1 MTQPGR
7 GNRLGQLR
15 TMKVTLA
22 FPPVSAPGPSSYGFW
37 SRLKF
42 RLAARGTRTP
52 APPSQGQAPNQ
63 SKFQVKTQPLS
74 SAGPQ
79 PSPSTRRRHPT
90 EEPFISKRDYG
101 KIIFEFKDK
110 GAHGFYDEKGDP
122 LRITDLYEHL
132 LVLGGSGT
140 GKTYSILQP
149 LWEEWFRSTHLPD
162 GEDRDKMKF
171 GALVIEAKGDFRD
184 KTWALAQKYGR
195 MDDVV
200 FFGPTHRDV
209 VYDMFGDPTESP
221 LQLANKMLAMLKAF
235 SGGASTQDPFWDN
248 AARKLF
254 QSIFIMHRAVRAA
267 EAEAPPESKEKFKTD
282 PMSFHLLNLM
292 LMDRGQPRNQT
303 QVAESQQQFN
313 EMWVKFQSSL
323 EEIITLST
331 RLAIDLD
338 RLTGHV
344 EARKD
349 ELSELSSS
357 SPATSFEEMEAPDLD
372 AVDEESDEDLVSR
385 AMEYEEA
392 AAKPG
397 SPRRDSPLPPEN
409 TSPQVEA
416 RIRHIRKSLTRLLEI
431 TMVTAEDG
439 TSETMAS
446 RLEDLSSTAQTV
458 LSTQDD
464 MERGRA
470 SEEAMNIARV
480 LSASMRKR
488 VHRLDEENTAG
499 DPPAAPGSQNTI
511 KVPRGLDET
520 KEMMLK
526 FIDASSRMT
535 ASLERLSKHQQV
547 QPSMGALKTLLGQY
561 EEILKQRQVE
571 PQMDTIWAYFS
582 EEYLNIANEK
592 TAGSVAMV
600 ATNLVSIFVHPPYSE
615 IFAPKSTFNFNMAID
630 EGKIVYLDMPSS
642 YYGAAATVA
651 AIAFKIDF
659 FRCMLSRPRLSKR
672 NPDGTQASEV
682 VNQSRPMSYFCD
694 EFASIVST
702 GDETGEAGFM
712 DKVREFKCGC
722 LLGTQSIP
730 MLLKKI
736 SEHEVDAI
744 LTNTACKLFL
754 RNTDVKTNEYASKI
768 LGSEIKVNANLNQG
782 AAESVFGES
791 DRPVGTRP
799 FSTNYSRGARY
810 DVGDFTKLQK
820 GQAIVVLN
828 PRFGRHQIQKL
839 SFKGKSIPAPDS
851 TPPWQIPSTHPY

>member
-1 MTQPGR
+1 
-7 GNRLGQLR
+7 
-15 TMKVTLA
+15 MKVTLA
-22 FPPVSAPGPSSYGFW
+22 FPPMARKGPVSYGFW
-37 SRLKF
+37 SRLKN
-42 RLAARGTRTP
+42 RITHITSSGKNANSI
-52 APPSQGQAPNQ
+52 PSGAGKGGGAGG
-63 SKFQVKTQPLS
+63 KFQVKTQPLAE
-74 SAGPQ
+74 AGPKIGK
-79 PSPSTRRRHPT
+79 TKRKKHPT
-90 EEPFISKRDYG
+90 EESFISKRDYG
-101 KIIFEFKDK
+101 KIVFEFKDK
-110 GAHGFYDEKGDP
+110 NMAGFVDEKGDP
-122 LRITDLYEHL
+122 LRIHDLYEHF

-140 GKTYSILQP
+140 GKTYSVLQP

-162 GEDRDKMKF
+162 GEDRENLKF

-209 VYDMFGDPTESP
+209 IYDMFGDPTESP

-235 SGGASTQDPFWDN
+235 SGGSGTQDPFWDN

-254 QSIFIMHRAVRAA
+254 QSIFIMHRAVKAA
-267 EAEAPPESKEKFKTD
+267 ETVAENPAEKDKYKTE

-292 LMDRGQPRNQT
+292 LMDRGQPRNQS

-313 EMWVKFQSSL
+313 ELWSKYQASL
-323 EEIITLST
+323 EEMLSIGM
-331 RLAIDLD
+331 RLSIDVD
-338 RLTGHV
+338 RL
-344 EARKD
+344 EAHIQARED
-349 ELSELSSS
+349 ELSRLEKVVGDGVEDSAYEGDPVAEALNY
-357 SPATSFEEMEAPDLD
+357 EDEMEDGGG
-372 AVDEESDEDLVSR
+372 VDENEEKNSRSENESPKL
-385 AMEYEEA
+385 
-392 AAKPG
+392 
-397 SPRRDSPLPPEN
+397 SPSVKLR
-409 TSPQVEA
+409 T
-416 RIRHIRKSLTRLLEI
+416 RHIRRSLARLLEI
-431 TMVTAEDG
+431 FAFTSGEGEDE
-439 TSETMAS
+439 SF
-446 RLEDLSSTAQTV
+446 SSKMDELGKGIQTV

-464 MERGRA
+464 MERGRV
-470 SEEAMNIARV
+470 SEEV
-480 LSASMRKR
+480 LVLTRQLGAGMRKK
-488 VHRLDEENTAG
+488 VHLLDEETSTG
-499 DPPAAPGSQNTI
+499 DPPVCDESDSTI
-511 KVPRGLDET
+511 RVPRGLDAT
-520 KEMMLK
+520 KEMMIR
-526 FIDASSRMT
+526 FIDASSRMSG
-535 ASLERLSKHQQV
+535 SLERLSKHQSV
-547 QPSMGALKTLLGQY
+547 QPAMGALKTLLGQY
-561 EEILKQRQVE
+561 EEILRSKQVE
-571 PQMDTIWAYFS
+571 PQLDTIWAYFS

-615 IFAPKSTFNFNMAID
+615 IFASKATFNFNMAID

-659 FRCMLSRPRLSKR
+659 FRCMLSRPRLSIR
-672 NPDGTQASEV
+672 NPDGTQGDRV
-682 VNQSRPMSYFCD
+682 VNQERPMSYFCD

-782 AAESVFGES
+782 AAESIFSEA
-791 DRPVGTRP
+791 DRPIGTRP
-799 FSTNYSRGARY
+799 FSTNYSRGARF
-810 DVGDFTKLQK
+810 DVGEFTKLQK

-828 PRFGRHQIQKL
+828 PRFGRNQIQKL
-839 SFKGKSIPAPDS
+839 SFKGKAIPAPDQN
-851 TPPWQIPSTHPY
+851 PPWNLPSTHPY

>member
-1 MTQPGR
+1 M
-7 GNRLGQLR
+7 
-15 TMKVTLA
+15 
-22 FPPVSAPGPSSYGFW
+22 
-37 SRLKF
+37 
-42 RLAARGTRTP
+42 
-52 APPSQGQAPNQ
+52 
-63 SKFQVKTQPLS
+63 
-74 SAGPQ
+74 
-79 PSPSTRRRHPT
+79 
-90 EEPFISKRDYG
+90 
-101 KIIFEFKDK
+101 
-110 GAHGFYDEKGDP
+110 
-122 LRITDLYEHL
+122 
-132 LVLGGSGT
+132 VLGGSGT

-162 GEDRDKMKF
+162 GEERDKLKF

-184 KTWALAQKYGR
+184 KTWSLAQKYGR

-235 SGGASTQDPFWDN
+235 SGGSSTQDPFWDN

-267 EAEAPPESKEKFKTD
+267 EAEAPPEQKEKYKVE

-292 LMDRGQPRNQT
+292 LMDRGQPRNQA
-303 QVAESQQQFN
+303 QVSESQQQFN
-313 EMWVKFQSSL
+313 ELWVKFQASL
-323 EEIITLST
+323 EELITLSM
-331 RLAIDLD
+331 RLSIDLD
-338 RLTGHV
+338 RLSGHV
-344 EARKD
+344 QARKEELAGLSASTSAQVDFEDIRPPDIDTMDTNDDDDD
-349 ELSELSSS
+349 ELMARASEYDEDDRRP
-357 SPATSFEEMEAPDLD
+357 SPSPQPENAPDPQT
-372 AVDEESDEDLVSR
+372 EERV
-385 AMEYEEA
+385 
-392 AAKPG
+392 
-397 SPRRDSPLPPEN
+397 
-409 TSPQVEA
+409 
-416 RIRHIRKSLTRLLEI
+416 RHIRKSLTRLLEI

-439 TSETMAS
+439 SSEAITSK
-446 RLEDLSSTAQTV
+446 LEELATTGQTV

-470 SEEAMNIARV
+470 SEESMNIARS

-488 VHRLDEENTAG
+488 IHRLDEESSAG
-499 DPPAAPGSQNTI
+499 DAPFATGALMSI

-535 ASLERLSKHQQV
+535 ASLERLSKHQSV
-547 QPSMGALKTLLGQY
+547 PPAMGALKTLLGQY
-561 EEILKQRQVE
+561 EEILKSRQVE

-582 EEYLNIANEK
+582 EEYLNVANEK

-659 FRCMLSRPRLSKR
+659 FRCMLSRPRLTKR
-672 NPDGTQASEV
+672 NPDGTKGTEV
-682 VNQSRPMSYFCD
+682 VNQVRPMSYFCD

-782 AAESVFGES
+782 AAESVFGEGE
-791 DRPVGTRP
+791 RPVGTRP

-828 PRFGRHQIQKL
+828 SRFGRHQIQKL
-839 SFKGKSIPAPDS
+839 SFKGKAIPTPDE
-851 TPPWQIPSTHPY
+851 TPPWQIPTTHPY

>member
-1 MTQPGR
+1 
-7 GNRLGQLR
+7 
-15 TMKVTLA
+15 MKVKLA
-22 FPPVSAPGPSSYGFW
+22 FPPATSSGPSSYGFW
-37 SRLKF
+37 SRLKL
-42 RLAARGTRTP
+42 RLASRRQSPRSP
-52 APPSQGQAPNQ
+52 AVSGASSPASGDQAYPQ
-63 SKFQVKTQPLS
+63 SRFQVKTQPLAA
-74 SAGPQ
+74 AGPQ
-79 PSPSTRRRHPT
+79 SSPSSRPRRRHPS
-90 EEPFISKRDYG
+90 EESFISRRDYG
-101 KIIFEFKDK
+101 KIVFEFKDK
-110 GAHGFYDEKGDP
+110 GAQGFYDEKGDP

-132 LVLGGSGT
+132 MVLGGSGT

-162 GEDRDKMKF
+162 GEERDKLKF

-184 KTWALAQKYGR
+184 KTWSLAQKYGR

-235 SGGASTQDPFWDN
+235 SGGSSTQDPFWDN

-267 EAEAPPESKEKFKTD
+267 EAEAPPEQKEKYKVE

-292 LMDRGQPRNQT
+292 LMDRGQPRNQA
-303 QVAESQQQFN
+303 QVSESQQQFN
-313 EMWVKFQSSL
+313 ELWVKFQASL
-323 EEIITLST
+323 EELITLSM
-331 RLAIDLD
+331 RLSIDLD
-338 RLTGHV
+338 RLSGHV
-344 EARKD
+344 QARKEELAGLSASTSAQVDFEDIRPPDIDTMDTNDDDDD
-349 ELSELSSS
+349 ELMARASEYDEDDRRP
-357 SPATSFEEMEAPDLD
+357 SPSPQPENAPDPQT
-372 AVDEESDEDLVSR
+372 EERV
-385 AMEYEEA
+385 
-392 AAKPG
+392 
-397 SPRRDSPLPPEN
+397 
-409 TSPQVEA
+409 
-416 RIRHIRKSLTRLLEI
+416 RHIRKSLTRLLEI

-439 TSETMAS
+439 SSEAITSK
-446 RLEDLSSTAQTV
+446 LEELATTGQTV

-470 SEEAMNIARV
+470 SEESMNIARS

-488 VHRLDEENTAG
+488 IHRLDEESSAG
-499 DPPAAPGSQNTI
+499 DAPFATGALMSI

-535 ASLERLSKHQQV
+535 ASLERLSKHQSV
-547 QPSMGALKTLLGQY
+547 PPAMGALKTLLGQY
-561 EEILKQRQVE
+561 EEILKSRQVE

-582 EEYLNIANEK
+582 EEYLNVANEK

-659 FRCMLSRPRLSKR
+659 FRCMLSRPRLTKR
-672 NPDGTQASEV
+672 NPDGTKGTEV
-682 VNQSRPMSYFCD
+682 VNQVRPMSYFCD

-782 AAESVFGES
+782 AAESVFGEGE
-791 DRPVGTRP
+791 RPVGTRP

-828 PRFGRHQIQKL
+828 SRFGRHQIQKL
-839 SFKGKSIPAPDS
+839 SFKGKAIPTPDE
-851 TPPWQIPSTHPY
+851 TPPWQIPTTHPY

>member
-1 MTQPGR
+1 
-7 GNRLGQLR
+7 
-15 TMKVTLA
+15 MKVTLA
-22 FPPVSAPGPSSYGFW
+22 FPPISRSGPVSYGFW
-37 SRLKF
+37 TRLKY
-42 RLAARGTRTP
+42 RLTNMRAGNKGGRDP
-52 APPSQGQAPNQ
+52 EQGGKAGG
-63 SKFQVKTQPLS
+63 KFQVKTQPLAD
-74 SAGPQ
+74 AGPKAAKTSRKKH
-79 PSPSTRRRHPT
+79 PS
-90 EEPFISKRDYG
+90 EEPFISRRDYG

-110 GAHGFYDEKGDP
+110 NAVGFVDEKGDP
-122 LRITDLYEHL
+122 LRLVDLYEHF

-140 GKTYSILQP
+140 GKTYSVLQP

-162 GEDRDKMKF
+162 GEERDRMKF

-267 EAEAPPESKEKFKTD
+267 EAGAASPEEKEKYKTE

-292 LMDRGQPRNQT
+292 LMDRGQPRNQA

-313 EMWVKFQSSL
+313 ELWGKYQAAL
-323 EEIITLST
+323 DEILSIGT
-331 RLAIDLD
+331 RISIDID
-338 RLTGHV
+338 RLKAHIQ
-344 EARKD
+344 ARED
-349 ELSELSSS
+349 ELGRVDKQGGAAGTSEDDEDPVEKALR
-357 SPATSFEEMEAPDLD
+357 FEEENS
-372 AVDEESDEDLVSR
+372 EEEPEGMPPEMPAL
-385 AMEYEEA
+385 A
-392 AAKPG
+392 AAG
-397 SPRRDSPLPPEN
+397 GEISSEMQ
-409 TSPQVEA
+409 T
-416 RIRHIRKSLTRLLEI
+416 RIRHLRRSLSRLMEI
-431 TMVTAEDG
+431 TSLSADDG
-439 TSETMAS
+439 GEEPIAGK
-446 RLEDLSSTAQTV
+446 LEELVLAVQTV

-470 SEEAMNIARV
+470 SEEARTLGRQLA
-480 LSASMRKR
+480 SAMRKR
-488 VHRLDEENTAG
+488 VHLLDEEASAG
-499 DPPAAPGSQNTI
+499 DPPPVSGFEGLI
-511 KVPRGLDET
+511 RVPRGLDSL
-520 KEMMLK
+520 KEMMLR
-526 FIDASSRMT
+526 FIDAAGRM
-535 ASLERLSKHQQV
+535 AGALERLSKHQGV
-547 QPSMGALKTLLGQY
+547 QPAMGALKTLLGQY
-561 EEILKQRQVE
+561 EEILKTRQVE

-582 EEYLNIANEK
+582 EEYLNVANEK

-615 IFAPKSTFNFNMAID
+615 IFSANATFNFNKAID

-659 FRCMLSRPRLSKR
+659 FRCMLSRPRLTIR
-672 NPDGTQASEV
+672 NPDGSQGDRI
-682 VNQSRPMSYFCD
+682 VNQERPMSYFCD

-768 LGSEIKVNANLNQG
+768 LGSEIKVNSNLNQG
-782 AAESVFGES
+782 AAESVFGEN
-791 DRPVGTRP
+791 DRPIGTRP
-799 FSTNYSRGARY
+799 FSTNYSRGARF

-828 PRFGRHQIQKL
+828 PRFGKNQIQKL
-839 SFKGKSIPAPDS
+839 SFKGKAIPAPDA
-851 TPPWQIPSTHPY
+851 TPPWTLPTTHPY

>member
-1 MTQPGR
+1 
-7 GNRLGQLR
+7 
-15 TMKVTLA
+15 MKVTIA
-22 FPPVSAPGPSSYGFW
+22 FPPMAQKGPVSYGFW
-37 SRLKF
+37 SRIKN
-42 RLAARGTRTP
+42 RITQITSSGGATKNGVGNDTSGETGSTR
-52 APPSQGQAPNQ
+52 
-63 SKFQVKTQPLS
+63 FQVKTQPL
-74 SAGPQ
+74 ADAAPKGAKTGRKKH
-79 PSPSTRRRHPT
+79 PS
-90 EEPFISKRDYG
+90 EEAFISKRDYG

-110 GAHGFYDEKGDP
+110 GAAGFVDEKGDP
-122 LRITDLYEHL
+122 LRIADLYEHF

-140 GKTYSILQP
+140 GKTYSVLQP

-162 GEDRDKMKF
+162 GPDRDKMKF

-209 VYDMFGDPTESP
+209 IYDMFGDPTESP

-235 SGGASTQDPFWDN
+235 SGGTSTQDPFWDN

-267 EAEAPPESKEKFKTD
+267 EMEAGSPAEKEKYKTD

-292 LMDRGQPRNQT
+292 LMDRGQPRNQA

-313 EMWVKFQSSL
+313 ELWSKYQSSL
-323 EEIITLST
+323 EEMLSIGM
-331 RLAIDLD
+331 RISIDVD
-338 RLTGHV
+338 RL
-344 EARKD
+344 EAHIQARED
-349 ELSELSSS
+349 ELSRLENKKEGKGESRQSDPLADALSY
-357 SPATSFEEMEAPDLD
+357 EDDLS
-372 AVDEESDEDLVSR
+372 VEESGLEEEGGPDGLDSRTGDSSEDS
-385 AMEYEEA
+385 
-392 AAKPG
+392 
-397 SPRRDSPLPPEN
+397 
-409 TSPQVEA
+409 SPQVKM
-416 RIRHIRKSLTRLLEI
+416 RIRHLRRSLSRLLEI
-431 TMVTAEDG
+431 FAFSSGEGEEESMSTKME
-439 TSETMAS
+439 E
-446 RLEDLSSTAQTV
+446 LEKGIQTV

-464 MERGRA
+464 MERGRV
-470 SEEAMNIARV
+470 SEEVLV
-480 LSASMRKR
+480 LSRQLVSGMRKK
-488 VHRLDEENTAG
+488 VHLLDEESSAG
-499 DPPAAPGSQNTI
+499 DPPVCDDTDNFI
-511 KVPRGLDET
+511 RVPRGLDMT

-526 FIDASSRMT
+526 FIDAATRMGG
-535 ASLERLSKHQQV
+535 ALERLSKHQSV
-547 QPSMGALKTLLGQY
+547 QPAMGALKTLLGQY
-561 EEILKQRQVE
+561 EDILRSRQVE
-571 PQMDTIWAYFS
+571 PQLDTIWAYFS
-582 EEYLNIANEK
+582 EEYLNVANEK

-615 IFAPKSTFNFNMAID
+615 IFASNATFNFNMAID

-659 FRCMLSRPRLSKR
+659 FRCMLSRPRLSVR
-672 NPDGTQASEV
+672 NPDGTQGSKV
-682 VNQSRPMSYFCD
+682 VNQERPMSYFCD

-782 AAESVFGES
+782 AAESIFSEA
-791 DRPVGTRP
+791 DRPIGTRP
-799 FSTNYSRGARY
+799 FSTNYSRGARF

-828 PRFGRHQIQKL
+828 PRFGKNQIQKL
-839 SFKGKSIPAPDS
+839 SFKGKAIPAPDA
-851 TPPWQIPSTHPY
+851 TPPWNLPTTHPY

>member
-1 MTQPGR
+1 
-7 GNRLGQLR
+7 
-15 TMKVTLA
+15 MKVTLA
-22 FPPVSAPGPSSYGFW
+22 FPPATASGPTSYGFW

-42 RLAARGTRTP
+42 RLASRGASPSSPPPEGSP
-52 APPSQGQAPNQ
+52 AANSR
-63 SKFQVKTQPLS
+63 FQVKTQPLS
-74 SAGPQ
+74 AAGPQ
-79 PSPSTRRRHPT
+79 IAHSSRKRHPS

-122 LRITDLYEHL
+122 LRITDLYEHF

-140 GKTYSILQP
+140 GKTYSVLQP

-162 GEDRDKMKF
+162 GEEREKMKF

-209 VYDMFGDPTESP
+209 VYDMFGDSTESP

-235 SGGASTQDPFWDN
+235 SGGQGTQDPFWDN

-254 QSIFIMHRAVRAA
+254 QSIFIMHRAVRTA
-267 EAEAPPESKEKFKTD
+267 EAEAPPEQKEKFKAE

-292 LMDRGQPRNQT
+292 LMDRGQPRNQS

-313 EMWVKFQSSL
+313 ELWVKFQAAL
-323 EEIITLST
+323 EELITLST
-331 RLAIDLD
+331 RLSIDLE
-338 RLTGHV
+338 RLAGHV
-344 EARKD
+344 QARKD
-349 ELSELSSS
+349 ELSDLADPAANSADFEDMNSPDIDSVDSDDEDELVERALEYEDSTEPVRSRENAPVQPND
-357 SPATSFEEMEAPDLD
+357 PAT
-372 AVDEESDEDLVSR
+372 
-385 AMEYEEA
+385 
-392 AAKPG
+392 
-397 SPRRDSPLPPEN
+397 
-409 TSPQVEA
+409 EA

-431 TMVTAEDG
+431 TMSTAEDG
-439 TSETMAS
+439 SSESVTA
-446 RLEDLSSTAQTV
+446 RLEELSTTAQIV

-470 SEEAMNIARV
+470 SEEAMNIARM
-480 LSASMRKR
+480 LATSMKKR
-488 VHRLDEENTAG
+488 VHKIDEESTAG
-499 DPPAAPGSQNTI
+499 DPPASPKSQSII
-511 KVPRGLDET
+511 KVSRGLDET

-526 FIDASSRMT
+526 FIDAASRMT
-535 ASLERLSKHQQV
+535 ASLERLSKHQSV
-547 QPSMGALKTLLGQY
+547 QPAMGALKTLLGQY
-561 EEILKQRQVE
+561 EEILKLKNIE

-582 EEYLNIANEK
+582 EEYLNVANEK

-615 IFAPKSTFNFNMAID
+615 IFAPQSTFNFNMAID

-659 FRCMLSRPRLSKR
+659 FRCMLSRPRLTRRK
-672 NPDGTQASEV
+672 PDGTQDTQL
-682 VNQSRPMSYFCD
+682 VNQVRPMSYFCD

-736 SEHEVDAI
+736 TEHEVDAI

-782 AAESVFGES
+782 AAESVFGEAE
-791 DRPVGTRP
+791 RPVGARA
-799 FSTNYSRGARY
+799 FSTNYSRGARF

-839 SFKGKSIPAPDS
+839 SFKGKAIPTPDS
-851 TPPWQIPSTHPY
+851 NPPWQIPTTHPY

>member
-1 MTQPGR
+1 
-7 GNRLGQLR
+7 
-15 TMKVTLA
+15 MKVTIA
-22 FPPVSAPGPSSYGFW
+22 FPPMAQKGPVSYGFW
-37 SRLKF
+37 SRLKN
-42 RLAARGTRTP
+42 RITQITSPGRRGRESRIGE
-52 APPSQGQAPNQ
+52 AVDVGSGNR
-63 SKFQVKTQPLS
+63 FQVKTQPLS
-74 SAGPQ
+74 EAGPKIGM
-79 PSPSTRRRHPT
+79 TGRKKHPA
-90 EEPFISKRDYG
+90 EESFISKRDYG

-110 GAHGFYDEKGDP
+110 NNAGFVDEKGDP
-122 LRITDLYEHL
+122 LRIADLYEHF

-140 GKTYSILQP
+140 GKTYSVLQP

-162 GEDRDKMKF
+162 GPEREKMKF

-200 FFGPTHRDV
+200 FFGPTHRNV
-209 VYDMFGDPTESP
+209 IYDMFGDPTESP

-235 SGGASTQDPFWDN
+235 SGGSGTQDPFWDN

-267 EAEAPPESKEKFKTD
+267 EREAGDEATKEKYKSE

-292 LMDRGQPRNQT
+292 LMDRGQPRNQS

-313 EMWVKFQSSL
+313 EFWSKYQSSL
-323 EEIITLST
+323 EEMLSIGM
-331 RLAIDLD
+331 RISIDVD
-338 RLTGHV
+338 RL
-344 EARKD
+344 EAHIQAREEELARIETKKRETPDTYDTDPLSDALAYED
-349 ELSELSSS
+349 EMGGDDQTDQI
-357 SPATSFEEMEAPDLD
+357 PQGEET
-372 AVDEESDEDLVSR
+372 LVI
-385 AMEYEEA
+385 
-392 AAKPG
+392 G
-397 SPRRDSPLPPEN
+397 SANDDDIS
-409 TSPQVEA
+409 TPQVKM
-416 RIRHIRKSLTRLLEI
+416 RIRHLRRSLSRLLEI
-431 TMVTAEDG
+431 FTFSSGEGDEG
-439 TSETMAS
+439 SMAS
-446 RLEDLSSTAQTV
+446 KMEELVKSIQTV

-464 MERGRA
+464 MERGRV
-470 SEEAMNIARV
+470 SEEV
-480 LSASMRKR
+480 LVLGRQLILGMRKK
-488 VHRLDEENTAG
+488 VHLLDEESSAG
-499 DPPAAPGSQNTI
+499 DPPLCDDTDNFI
-511 KVPRGLDET
+511 RMPRGLDAT

-526 FIDASSRMT
+526 FMDATTRMGG
-535 ASLERLSKHQQV
+535 SLERLSKHQSV
-547 QPSMGALKTLLGQY
+547 QPAMGALKTLLGQY
-561 EEILKQRQVE
+561 EDILKSKQQE
-571 PQMDTIWAYFS
+571 PQLDTIWAYFS
-582 EEYLNIANEK
+582 EEYLNVANEK

-615 IFAPKSTFNFNMAID
+615 IFASKSTFNFNMAID

-659 FRCMLSRPRLSKR
+659 FRCMLSRPRLSIR
-672 NPDGTQASEV
+672 NSDGTQGGRV
-682 VNQSRPMSYFCD
+682 VNQDRPMSYFCD

-782 AAESVFGES
+782 AAESIFSEA
-791 DRPVGTRP
+791 DRPIGARA

-810 DVGDFTKLQK
+810 DVGDFSKLQK

-828 PRFGRHQIQKL
+828 PRFGKNQIQKL
-839 SFKGKSIPAPDS
+839 SFKGKAIPAPDAN
-851 TPPWQIPSTHPY
+851 PPWDLPSTHPY

>member
-1 MTQPGR
+1 MHSRRDEGE
-7 GNRLGQLR
+7 G
-15 TMKVTLA
+15 
-22 FPPVSAPGPSSYGFW
+22 PVGG
-37 SRLKF
+37 
-42 RLAARGTRTP
+42 G
-52 APPSQGQAPNQ
+52 
-63 SKFQVKTQPLS
+63 KFQVKTQPLS
-74 SAGPQ
+74 DAAPKGGKTSRKKH
-79 PSPSTRRRHPT
+79 PS

-110 GAHGFYDEKGDP
+110 GNAGFVDEKGDP
-122 LRITDLYEHL
+122 LRIVDLYEHF

-140 GKTYSILQP
+140 GKTYSVLQP

-162 GEDRDKMKF
+162 GADRDKMKF

-184 KTWALAQKYGR
+184 KTWSLAQKYGR

-200 FFGPTHRDV
+200 FFGPTHRNV

-235 SGGASTQDPFWDN
+235 SGGATTQDPFWDN

-267 EAEAPPESKEKFKTD
+267 EVGAESPADKEKYKSE

-292 LMDRGQPRNQT
+292 LMDRGQPRNQS

-313 EMWVKFQSSL
+313 ELWSRYQSSL
-323 EEIITLST
+323 EEMLSIGM
-331 RLAIDLD
+331 RISIDID
-338 RLTGHV
+338 RL
-344 EARKD
+344 EAHIQAREE
-349 ELSELSSS
+349 ELSRLESKKRETSDRYDSDPISEALSYEDDLNDEGSANQEGEGDR
-357 SPATSFEEMEAPDLD
+357 SPAVARDEVEEF
-372 AVDEESDEDLVSR
+372 V
-385 AMEYEEA
+385 
-392 AAKPG
+392 
-397 SPRRDSPLPPEN
+397 
-409 TSPQVEA
+409 SPQVKM
-416 RIRHIRKSLTRLLEI
+416 RIRHLRRSLSRLLEI
-431 TMVTAEDG
+431 FAFSSGDG
-439 TSETMAS
+439 EEESM
-446 RLEDLSSTAQTV
+446 SSKMDELAKGIQTV

-464 MERGRA
+464 MERGRV
-470 SEEAMNIARV
+470 SEEV
-480 LSASMRKR
+480 LVLGRQLVTGMRKK
-488 VHRLDEENTAG
+488 VHLLDEESSAG
-499 DPPAAPGSQNTI
+499 DPPPCDDSDNFI
-511 KVPRGLDET
+511 RVPRGLDAV

-526 FIDASSRMT
+526 FVDSSTRMT
-535 ASLERLSKHQQV
+535 GALERLSKHQSV
-547 QPSMGALKTLLGQY
+547 TPAMGALKTLLGQY
-561 EEILKQRQVE
+561 EDILRSKQAE
-571 PQMDTIWAYFS
+571 PQLDTIWAYFS
-582 EEYLNIANEK
+582 EEYLNVANEK

-615 IFAPKSTFNFNMAID
+615 IFAAKGTFNFNMAID

-659 FRCMLSRPRLSKR
+659 FRCMLSRPRLSIR
-672 NPDGTQASEV
+672 NSDGTQGNRV
-682 VNQSRPMSYFCD
+682 VNQDRPMSYFCD

-782 AAESVFGES
+782 AAESIFSEA
-791 DRPVGTRP
+791 DRPIGTRP

-810 DVGDFTKLQK
+810 DVGEFTKLQK

-828 PRFGRHQIQKL
+828 SRFGKNQIQKL
-839 SFKGKSIPAPDS
+839 SFKGKAIPAPDPN
-851 TPPWQIPSTHPY
+851 PPWDLPSTHPY

>member
-1 MTQPGR
+1 
-7 GNRLGQLR
+7 
-15 TMKVTLA
+15 MKVTLA
-22 FPPVSAPGPSSYGFW
+22 FPPATTTGPSSYGFW
-37 SRLKF
+37 SRLKL
-42 RLAARGTRTP
+42 RLATRGSSHR
-52 APPSQGQAPNQ
+52 PPELTQPSEGSYPPGSSPQ
-63 SKFQVKTQPLS
+63 SRFQVKTQPLS

-79 PSPSTRRRHPT
+79 SSPSSRPRHRHPT
-90 EEPFISKRDYG
+90 EESFISRRDYG
-101 KIIFEFKDK
+101 KIVFEFKDK
-110 GAHGFYDEKGDP
+110 GAQGFVDEKGDP
-122 LRITDLYEHL
+122 MRIADLYEHL
-132 LVLGGSGT
+132 MVLGGSGT
-140 GKTYSILQP
+140 GKTYSVLQP

-162 GEDRDKMKF
+162 GEERDRLKF

-184 KTWALAQKYGR
+184 KTWSLAQKYGR

-200 FFGPTHRDV
+200 LFGPTHRDV

-235 SGGASTQDPFWDN
+235 SGGSSNQDPFWDN

-254 QSIFIMHRAVRAA
+254 QSTFIMHRAVRAA
-267 EAEAPPESKEKFKTD
+267 EAEAPPEMKEKLKVE

-292 LMDRGQPRNQT
+292 LMDRGQPRNQS

-313 EMWVKFQSSL
+313 ELWAKFQASL
-323 EEIITLST
+323 EELIALSM
-331 RLAIDLD
+331 RLSIDLE
-338 RLTGHV
+338 RLSGHV
-344 EARKD
+344 QARKEELD
-349 ELSELSSS
+349 ELTASAA
-357 SPATSFEEMEAPDLD
+357 PTVDFDDIQPPDLD
-372 AVDEESDEDLVSR
+372 ALDSDEDDLVSR
-385 AMEYEEA
+385 ALAYDE
-392 AAKPG
+392 
-397 SPRRDSPLPPEN
+397 DSQ
-409 TSPQVEA
+409 TSPARAPASPAVSIDPQAEA

-431 TMVTAEDG
+431 TMVTGEDG
-439 TSETMAS
+439 SSEAITSK
-446 RLEDLSSTAQTV
+446 LEELSITGQTV
-458 LSTQDD
+458 LATQDD

-470 SEEAMNIARV
+470 SEEAMNIARM
-480 LSASMRKR
+480 LSTSMRKR
-488 VHRLDEENTAG
+488 VHRLDEESSAG
-499 DPPAAPGSQNTI
+499 DAPPSPGSQMSI

-535 ASLERLSKHQQV
+535 ASLERLSKHQPV
-547 QPSMGALKTLLGQY
+547 QPAMGALKTLLGQY
-561 EEILKQRQVE
+561 EEILKGRQVE

-582 EEYLNIANEK
+582 EEYLNVANEK

-659 FRCMLSRPRLSKR
+659 FRCMLSRPRLTKR
-672 NPDGTQASEV
+672 NPDGSKGADG
-682 VNQSRPMSYFCD
+682 VNQVRPMSYFCD

-744 LTNTACKLFL
+744 LTNTACKIFL

-768 LGSEIKVNANLNQG
+768 LGSEVKVNANLNQG
-782 AAESVFGES
+782 AAESIFGEG
-791 DRPVGTRP
+791 DRPVGNRP
-799 FSTNYSRGARY
+799 FTTNYSRGARY

-828 PRFGRHQIQKL
+828 SRFGRHQIQKL
-839 SFKGKSIPAPDS
+839 SFKGKAISAPDT
-851 TPPWQIPSTHPY
+851 TPPWNMPSTHPY

>member
-1 MTQPGR
+1 
-7 GNRLGQLR
+7 
-15 TMKVTLA
+15 MKVTLA
-22 FPPVSAPGPSSYGFW
+22 FPPATTSGPSSYGFW
-37 SRLKF
+37 SRLKL
-42 RLAARGTRTP
+42 RIASRG
-52 APPSQGQAPNQ
+52 APPRPAQSTPTSAPNSVSSQ
-63 SKFQVKTQPLS
+63 SRFQVKTQPLAA
-74 SAGPQ
+74 AGLKS
-79 PSPSTRRRHPT
+79 SPSSQPRVRHPS
-90 EEPFISKRDYG
+90 EESFISKRDYG
-101 KIIFEFKDK
+101 KIVFEFKDK
-110 GAHGFYDEKGDP
+110 GAHGFCDEKGDP
-122 LRITDLYEHL
+122 LRISDLYEHL
-132 LVLGGSGT
+132 MVLGGSGT

-162 GEDRDKMKF
+162 GDDRDKMKF

-184 KTWALAQKYGR
+184 KTWFLAQKYGR

-200 FFGPTHRDV
+200 LFGPTHRDV

-221 LQLANKMLAMLKAF
+221 LQLANKLLAMLKAF
-235 SGGASTQDPFWDN
+235 SGGTATQDPFWDN

-254 QSIFIMHRAVRAA
+254 QSTFIMHRAVRAA
-267 EAEAPPESKEKFKTD
+267 AEEAPPDQKEKFKVE

-292 LMDRGQPRNQT
+292 LMDRGQPRNQA

-313 EMWVKFQSSL
+313 ELWVKFQGSL
-323 EEIITLST
+323 EELIGLSM
-331 RLAIDLD
+331 RLSIDLD
-338 RLTGHV
+338 SLSGHV
-344 EARKD
+344 QARKED
-349 ELSELSSS
+349 LDDLAES
-357 SPATSFEEMEAPDLD
+357 SPSLAFDDMRPPDLD
-372 AVDEESDEDLVSR
+372 SVETEDDDDLVARAAEYDEETRPAEV
-385 AMEYEEA
+385 EET
-392 AAKPG
+392 PS
-397 SPRRDSPLPPEN
+397 SPPD
-409 TSPQVEA
+409 PQDEA

-431 TMVTAEDG
+431 TMVTGEDG
-439 TSETMAS
+439 SSEAITTK
-446 RLEDLSSTAQTV
+446 LEELAVTGQTV

-464 MERGRA
+464 MERGKA
-470 SEEAMNIARV
+470 SEEAMNIARMI
-480 LSASMRKR
+480 SSSMRKR
-488 VHRLDEENTAG
+488 VLRLDEESAAG
-499 DPPAAPGSQNTI
+499 DPPTAPGSQTSI

-526 FIDASSRMT
+526 FMDASSRMT
-535 ASLERLSKHQQV
+535 ASLERLSKHQSV
-547 QPSMGALKTLLGQY
+547 QPAMGALKTLLGQY
-561 EEILKQRQVE
+561 EEILKSRQIE

-615 IFAPKSTFNFNMAID
+615 IFAPKSSFNFNMAID

-651 AIAFKIDF
+651 SIAFKIDF
-659 FRCMLSRPRLSKR
+659 FRCMLSRPRLTKR
-672 NPDGTQASEV
+672 NPDGSKGADI
-682 VNQSRPMSYFCD
+682 VNQDRPMSYFCD

-744 LTNTACKLFL
+744 LTNTACKIFM

-782 AAESVFGES
+782 AAESVFGEG
-791 DRPVGTRP
+791 DRPVGSRA

-810 DVGDFTKLQK
+810 DVGDFARLQK
-820 GQAIVVLN
+820 GQAIVVLS

-839 SFKGKSIPAPDS
+839 SFKGKAIPAPDS
-851 TPPWQIPSTHPY
+851 TPPWQLPSTHPY

>member
-1 MTQPGR
+1 
-7 GNRLGQLR
+7 
-15 TMKVTLA
+15 MKVTIA
-22 FPPVSAPGPSSYGFW
+22 FPPMAQKGPVSYGFW
-37 SRLKF
+37 SRLKN
-42 RLAARGTRTP
+42 RVTQMTSSGAKSRHASSSERDAG
-52 APPSQGQAPNQ
+52 AGG

-74 SAGPQ
+74 DAAPKGVK
-79 PSPSTRRRHPT
+79 TGRKKHPT
-90 EEPFISKRDYG
+90 EEAFISKRDYG

-110 GAHGFYDEKGDP
+110 NAAGFVDEKGDP
-122 LRITDLYEHL
+122 LRITDLYEHF

-140 GKTYSILQP
+140 GKTYSVLQP

-162 GEDRDKMKF
+162 GPDREKMKF

-209 VYDMFGDPTESP
+209 IYDMFGDPTESP

-235 SGGASTQDPFWDN
+235 SGGSGTQDPFWDN

-267 EAEAPPESKEKFKTD
+267 EASAESSAEKEKYKTD

-292 LMDRGQPRNQT
+292 LMDRGQPRNQA
-303 QVAESQQQFN
+303 QVSESQQQFN
-313 EMWVKFQSSL
+313 ELWSKYQSSL
-323 EEIITLST
+323 EEMLSIGM
-331 RLAIDLD
+331 RISIDVD
-338 RLTGHV
+338 RL
-344 EARKD
+344 EAHIQAREE
-349 ELSELSSS
+349 ELSRLESKKTEDGDVYEADPLAEALSY
-357 SPATSFEEMEAPDLD
+357 EDEM
-372 AVDEESDEDLVSR
+372 SEDG
-385 AMEYEEA
+385 E
-392 AAKPG
+392 G
-397 SPRRDSPLPPEN
+397 SQGVVGEDGGGLNMHPSEVP
-409 TSPQVEA
+409 SPQVKA
-416 RIRHIRKSLTRLLEI
+416 RIRHLRRSLARLLEI
-431 TMVTAEDG
+431 FAFSSGEG
-439 TSETMAS
+439 EEESMAS
-446 RLEDLSSTAQTV
+446 KMEELSKGIQTV

-464 MERGRA
+464 MERGRV
-470 SEEAMNIARV
+470 SEEV
-480 LSASMRKR
+480 LVLGRQLVAGMRKK
-488 VHRLDEENTAG
+488 VHLLDEESSAG
-499 DPPAAPGSQNTI
+499 DPPICDDSDNYI
-511 KVPRGLDET
+511 RVPRGLDMT

-526 FIDASSRMT
+526 FIDASTRM
-535 ASLERLSKHQQV
+535 AGALERLSKHQSV
-547 QPSMGALKTLLGQY
+547 APAMGALKTLLGQY
-561 EEILKQRQVE
+561 EDILKSKQLE
-571 PQMDTIWAYFS
+571 PQLDTIWAYFS
-582 EEYLNIANEK
+582 EEYLNVANEK

-615 IFAPKSTFNFNMAID
+615 IFASNATFNFNMAID

-659 FRCMLSRPRLSKR
+659 FRCMLSRPRLSIR
-672 NPDGTQASEV
+672 NPDGTQGDRV
-682 VNQSRPMSYFCD
+682 VNQERPMSYFCD

-782 AAESVFGES
+782 AAESIFSEA
-791 DRPVGTRP
+791 DRPIGTRP
-799 FSTNYSRGARY
+799 FSTNYSRGARF

-828 PRFGRHQIQKL
+828 PRFGKNQIQKL
-839 SFKGKSIPAPDS
+839 SFKGKAIPAPDAN
-851 TPPWQIPSTHPY
+851 PPWTLPTTHPY

>member
-1 MTQPGR
+1 
-7 GNRLGQLR
+7 
-15 TMKVTLA
+15 MKVTLA
-22 FPPVSAPGPSSYGFW
+22 FPPMARKGPVSYGFW
-37 SRLKF
+37 SRLKN
-42 RLAARGTRTP
+42 RITHITSSGKNANSI
-52 APPSQGQAPNQ
+52 PSGAGKGGGGGG
-63 SKFQVKTQPLS
+63 KFQVKTQPLAE
-74 SAGPQ
+74 AGPKIEK
-79 PSPSTRRRHPT
+79 TKRKKHPT
-90 EEPFISKRDYG
+90 EESFISKRDYG
-101 KIIFEFKDK
+101 KIVFEFKDK
-110 GAHGFYDEKGDP
+110 NMAGFVDEKGDP
-122 LRITDLYEHL
+122 LRIHDLYEHF

-140 GKTYSILQP
+140 GKTYSVLQP

-162 GEDRDKMKF
+162 GEDREKLKF

-209 VYDMFGDPTESP
+209 IYDMFGDPTESP

-235 SGGASTQDPFWDN
+235 SGGSGTQDPFWDN

-254 QSIFIMHRAVRAA
+254 QSIFIMHRAVKAA
-267 EAEAPPESKEKFKTD
+267 ETATENPAEKDKYKTE

-292 LMDRGQPRNQT
+292 LMDRGQPRNQS

-313 EMWVKFQSSL
+313 ELWSKYQASL
-323 EEIITLST
+323 EEMLSIGM
-331 RLAIDLD
+331 RLSIDVD
-338 RLTGHV
+338 RL
-344 EARKD
+344 EAHIQARED
-349 ELSELSSS
+349 ELSRLEKVVGDGVEDRAYEGDPVAEALNY
-357 SPATSFEEMEAPDLD
+357 EDEMEDGV
-372 AVDEESDEDLVSR
+372 AVDEDEEKNSRSENESPKL
-385 AMEYEEA
+385 
-392 AAKPG
+392 
-397 SPRRDSPLPPEN
+397 SPSVKLR
-409 TSPQVEA
+409 T
-416 RIRHIRKSLTRLLEI
+416 RHIRRSLARLLEI
-431 TMVTAEDG
+431 FAFTSGEGEDE
-439 TSETMAS
+439 SF
-446 RLEDLSSTAQTV
+446 SSKMDELGKGIQTV

-464 MERGRA
+464 MERGRV
-470 SEEAMNIARV
+470 SEEV
-480 LSASMRKR
+480 LVLTRQLVAGMRKK
-488 VHRLDEENTAG
+488 VHLLDEETSAG
-499 DPPAAPGSQNTI
+499 DPPVCDESDSI
-511 KVPRGLDET
+511 IRVPRGLDAT
-520 KEMMLK
+520 KEMMIR
-526 FIDASSRMT
+526 FIDASSRMSG
-535 ASLERLSKHQQV
+535 SLERLSKHQSV
-547 QPSMGALKTLLGQY
+547 QPAMGALKTLLGQY
-561 EEILKQRQVE
+561 EEILRSKQIE
-571 PQMDTIWAYFS
+571 PQLDTIWAYFS

-615 IFAPKSTFNFNMAID
+615 IFASKATFNFNMAID

-659 FRCMLSRPRLSKR
+659 FRCMLSRPRLSIR
-672 NPDGTQASEV
+672 NPDGTQGDRV
-682 VNQSRPMSYFCD
+682 VNQERPMSYFCD

-782 AAESVFGES
+782 AAESIFSEA
-791 DRPVGTRP
+791 DRPIGTRP
-799 FSTNYSRGARY
+799 FSTNYSRGARF
-810 DVGDFTKLQK
+810 DVGEFTKLQK

-828 PRFGRHQIQKL
+828 PRFGRNQIQKL
-839 SFKGKSIPAPDS
+839 SFKGKAIPAPDQN
-851 TPPWQIPSTHPY
+851 PPWNLPSTHPY

>member
-1 MTQPGR
+1 
-7 GNRLGQLR
+7 
-15 TMKVTLA
+15 MKVTLA
-22 FPPVSAPGPSSYGFW
+22 FPPATSSGPSSYGFW
-37 SRLKF
+37 SRLKL
-42 RLAARGTRTP
+42 RLASRGTPARPPAGPTETP
-52 APPSQGQAPNQ
+52 THQPTASTSIQ
-63 SKFQVKTQPLS
+63 SRFQVKTQPLAA
-74 SAGPQ
+74 AGPQ
-79 PSPSTRRRHPT
+79 SSPSSRPRRRHPT
-90 EEPFISKRDYG
+90 EESFISKRDYG

-122 LRITDLYEHL
+122 LRIADLYEHL
-132 LVLGGSGT
+132 MVLGGSGT

-162 GEDRDKMKF
+162 GEERDKMKF

-235 SGGASTQDPFWDN
+235 SGGTSTQDPFWDN

-267 EAEAPPESKEKFKTD
+267 EAEAPPEQKEKFKVD

-292 LMDRGQPRNQT
+292 LMDRGQPRNQA

-313 EMWVKFQSSL
+313 ELWVKFQASL
-323 EEIITLST
+323 EELISLSM
-331 RLAIDLD
+331 RLSIDLD
-338 RLTGHV
+338 RLSGHV
-344 EARKD
+344 QARKEELD
-349 ELSELSSS
+349 ELTAS
-357 SPATSFEEMEAPDLD
+357 SPSMGFDEVRPLDLDSLETEDADDILARASEYDEEVRAAEREEPAAPSAPD
-372 AVDEESDEDLVSR
+372 
-385 AMEYEEA
+385 
-392 AAKPG
+392 
-397 SPRRDSPLPPEN
+397 
-409 TSPQVEA
+409 PQSEA

-431 TMVTAEDG
+431 TMVTGEDG
-439 TSETMAS
+439 SSESITSK
-446 RLEDLSSTAQTV
+446 LEELATTGQTV

-470 SEEAMNIARV
+470 SEEAMNIARM
-480 LSASMRKR
+480 LSSSMRKR
-488 VHRLDEENTAG
+488 VLRLDEESAAG
-499 DPPAAPGSQNTI
+499 DPPPAPGSQGSI

-520 KEMMLK
+520 KEMMLR
-526 FIDASSRMT
+526 FMDASSRMT
-535 ASLERLSKHQQV
+535 ASLERLSKHQSV
-547 QPSMGALKTLLGQY
+547 QPAMGALKTLLGQY
-561 EEILKQRQVE
+561 EEILKARQIE

-615 IFAPKSTFNFNMAID
+615 IFAPKSSFNFNMAID

-659 FRCMLSRPRLSKR
+659 FRCMLSRPRLTKR
-672 NPDGTQASEV
+672 NPEGTQGTEV
-682 VNQSRPMSYFCD
+682 VNQVRPMSYFCD

-744 LTNTACKLFL
+744 LTNTACKIFL

-782 AAESVFGES
+782 AAESVFGEGE
-791 DRPVGTRP
+791 RPVGTRP

-839 SFKGKSIPAPDS
+839 SFKGKAIPAPDS
-851 TPPWQIPSTHPY
+851 NPPWQLPTTHPY

>member
-1 MTQPGR
+1 
-7 GNRLGQLR
+7 
-15 TMKVTLA
+15 MKVTIA
-22 FPPVSAPGPSSYGFW
+22 FPPISQKGPRSYGFW
-37 SRLKF
+37 TRLK
-42 RLAARGTRTP
+42 TRW
-52 APPSQGQAPNQ
+52 SQFGRREGNKKNTGSKSGELLEAS

-74 SAGPQ
+74 AAGPKAAE
-79 PSPSTRRRHPT
+79 TKRKKHPT
-90 EEPFISKRDYG
+90 EEAFISKRDYG

-110 GAHGFYDEKGDP
+110 GAAGFVDEKGDP
-122 LRITDLYEHL
+122 LRINDLYEHF

-140 GKTYSILQP
+140 GKTYSVLQP

-162 GEDRDKMKF
+162 GEDRERMKF

-235 SGGASTQDPFWDN
+235 SGGTSTQDPFWDN

-267 EAEAPPESKEKFKTD
+267 QAEAQTPEEKEKYKAD

-292 LMDRGQPRNQT
+292 LMDRGQPRNQA

-313 EMWVKFQSSL
+313 ELWNKYQASL
-323 EEIITLST
+323 EEMLSLGMRISIDVD
-331 RLAIDLD
+331 RLDSHIQNREEELGRLEGHLRSASPESIEDEDPVDMALRFEEDEEGGIDQSELPGNPEEGVGGKPIDLGGVAG
-338 RLTGHV
+338 LHPVT
-344 EARKD
+344 
-349 ELSELSSS
+349 
-357 SPATSFEEMEAPDLD
+357 
-372 AVDEESDEDLVSR
+372 
-385 AMEYEEA
+385 
-392 AAKPG
+392 
-397 SPRRDSPLPPEN
+397 
-409 TSPQVEA
+409 QA
-416 RIRHIRKSLTRLLEI
+416 RIRHLRRSLSRLMEI
-431 TMVTAEDG
+431 HSISTEDG
-439 TSETMAS
+439 GAQSLAS
-446 RLEDLSSTAQTV
+446 KMDELGKAIQIV

-464 MERGRA
+464 MERGRV
-470 SEEAMNIARV
+470 SETV
-480 LSASMRKR
+480 LGLGRQLAAALKKR
-488 VHRLDEENTAG
+488 VHLLDEESSAG
-499 DPPAAPGSQNTI
+499 DPPPVDDGENLI
-511 KVPRGLDET
+511 RVPRGLDAT
-520 KEMMLK
+520 KEMMLR
-526 FIDASSRMT
+526 FIDASTRMGG
-535 ASLERLSKHQQV
+535 ALERLSKHQGV
-547 QPSMGALKTLLGQY
+547 QPAMGALKTLLGQY
-561 EEILKQRQVE
+561 EEILRSRQVE
-571 PQMDTIWAYFS
+571 PQLDTIWAYFS
-582 EEYLNIANEK
+582 EEYLNVANEK

-615 IFAPKSTFNFNMAID
+615 IFSANATFNFNKAID

-659 FRCMLSRPRLSKR
+659 FRCMLSRPRLAVR
-672 NPDGTQASEV
+672 NPDGTSGNRI
-682 VNQSRPMSYFCD
+682 VNQERPMSYFCD

-782 AAESVFGES
+782 AAESMFSEAE
-791 DRPVGTRP
+791 RPIGARA

-810 DVGDFTKLQK
+810 DVGEFTKLQK

-828 PRFGRHQIQKL
+828 PRFGRNQIQKL
-839 SFKGKSIPAPDS
+839 SFKGKAIPAPDAN
-851 TPPWQIPSTHPY
+851 PPWTLPTTHPY